1 MDWQTYIENCVDL
14 PAPTGTAIDTAVLDA
29 GLVGVTTPLTF
40 NQVNESKALAAH
52 AHDLETYQFNI
63 VGVGLN
69 WTDEMVEANPQAIVN
84 DQDLPSVTDAKQATV
99 NSWGTNLYDK
109 GTPINDTTSGAY
121 TGQGSAYV
129 YREWAR
135 LVQND
140 LNSILAATYPNNT
153 TTVATTTACSPT
165 TPCTTG
171 TCSSTTGAGVC
182 QVTQSILQPRH
193 RRPRMLRPAAAGERG
208 GLHGHGGAH
217 SPVGHA
223 DHGVPGLR

>member
-52 AHDLETYQFNI
+52 THDLETYQFNI

-69 WTDEMVEANPQAIVN
+69 WTDETVEANPQAIVN
-84 DQDLPSVTDAKQATV
+84 DQDLPSVTDTVQATI

-129 YREWAR
+129 YRQWAR
-135 LVQND
+135 SYRRPEQHPRRHVPQQHDDRRDDDGVLTHHPLHHRD
-140 LNSILAATYPNNT
+140 LLEHDRRRRLPGHP
-153 TTVATTTACSPT
+153 VD
-165 TPCTTG
+165 
-171 TCSSTTGAGVC
+171 
-182 QVTQSILQPRH
+182 LQPRH